1 MFLFLLEH
9 VPAGPCGCA
18 SGNHEVKT
26 ITDITLAFHHVH
38 TEDLLSFAGPANT
51 PTKNSCSSQI
61 IWVGRFWFQDN
72 CIFPAAPHS
81 HRRDHM
87 EPPPVLWSDRV
98 PLLTCWTPSLRA
110 GSPHPEDSKIS
121 FLWRAC
127 LLVRKI
133 NRLREPSAFTCSVC
147 VKDPSCQWWP
157 LLLWPVSPG
166 VQSFSKAQSLR
177 AKVHLCKL
185 VEGFPTA
192 IILLLLDE

>member
-1 MFLFLLEH
+1 MFLFLLEL

-81 HRRDHM
+81 HRRDHI

-110 GSPHPEDSKIS
+110 GFYWKLMSRNLVSYSCSFRQLIPPGIS
-121 FLWRAC
+121 
-127 LLVRKI
+127 VP
-133 NRLREPSAFTCSVC
+133 LRMQGSETQPTWSGEIV
-147 VKDPSCQWWP
+147 
-157 LLLWPVSPG
+157 L
-166 VQSFSKAQSLR
+166 
-177 AKVHLCKL
+177 
-185 VEGFPTA
+185 FPWV
-192 IILLLLDE
+192 